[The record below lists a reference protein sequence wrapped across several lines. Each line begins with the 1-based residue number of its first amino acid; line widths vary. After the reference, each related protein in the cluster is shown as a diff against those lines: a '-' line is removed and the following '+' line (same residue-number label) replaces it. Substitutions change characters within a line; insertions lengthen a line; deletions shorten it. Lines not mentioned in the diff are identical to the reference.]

1 MENDQKLIYPDRLHK
16 GDAIGF
22 VAPCCKLERDS
33 ADRAKAVLESLGF
46 QVKYAEHLFSTAWGF
61 SGTAEER
68 AEDIHQMMED
78 DDVKMLLFT
87 GGEVATHLLPLL
99 DYEKI
104 RRHPK
109 IISSYSDSTSILNA
123 ISDRSRLVT
132 FYGQSIRTFDE
143 CFGQELK
150 QQYNL
155 QVFHDRL
162 IEGSSNY
169 RMAKPWKVLRGG
181 YVKGRLTGGYL
192 VNYTLIQQT
201 PFYSLDHVSEGEKP
215 LLFLED
221 HEKFNEPAAVSRYV
235 SCLEQDGVFDRIC
248 GLIFGHYSEN
258 PNPLLEEIL
267 LRVGEKHQIP
277 VVMTDDFGH
286 GKYNQIL
293 PIGARAILDAD
304 RGNFYLCES
313 GVE

>member
-1 MENDQKLIYPDRLHK
+1 MIFIKFITTEIQKAIDKPLPD
-16 GDAIGF
+16 
-22 VAPCCKLERDS
+22 
-33 ADRAKAVLESLGF
+33 
-46 QVKYAEHLFSTAWGF
+46 Y
-61 SGTAEER
+61 
-68 AEDIHQMMED
+68 
-78 DDVKMLLFT
+78 
-87 GGEVATHLLPLL
+87 
-99 DYEKI
+99 
-104 RRHPK
+104 
-109 IISSYSDSTSILNA
+109 
-123 ISDRSRLVT
+123 SRL
-132 FYGQSIRTFDE
+132 R
-143 CFGQELK
+143 ELK
-150 QQYNL
+150 AE
-155 QVFHDRL
+155 
-162 IEGSSNY
+162 IGY
-169 RMAKPWKVLRGG
+169 RHLPIDK
-181 YVKGRLTGGYL
+181 
-192 VNYTLIQQT
+192 N
-201 PFYSLDHVSEGEKP
+201 
-215 LLFLED
+215 

>member
-1 MENDQKLIYPDRLHK
+1 
-16 GDAIGF
+16 
-22 VAPCCKLERDS
+22 
-33 ADRAKAVLESLGF
+33 
-46 QVKYAEHLFSTAWGF
+46 
-61 SGTAEER
+61 
-68 AEDIHQMMED
+68 
-78 DDVKMLLFT
+78 
-87 GGEVATHLLPLL
+87 
-99 DYEKI
+99 
-104 RRHPK
+104 
-109 IISSYSDSTSILNA
+109 
-123 ISDRSRLVT
+123 
-132 FYGQSIRTFDE
+132 
-143 CFGQELK
+143 
-150 QQYNL
+150 
-155 QVFHDRL
+155 
-162 IEGSSNY
+162 
-169 RMAKPWKVLRGG
+169 MAKPWKVLRGG

-267 LRVGEKHQIP
+267 LRVGEKHRIP